1 MYRHCI
7 TAFYLF
13 CLPGYWVAYKKL
25 NKTLSSDS
33 NHQESL
39 HILDLCLHQLKS
51 NNGKRQLKSEDFLYY
66 KDANLI
72 FSIITNS
79 FTLLVNFYRM
89 MVLIR
94 IGRKNP
100 EYVANRIRKMI
111 SFKLGKEIKKDVF
124 SSCHKCGT
132 KKMCPALTARISNIA
147 DPSSIQDKCC
157 IWTYMTS
164 QWALLTIG
172 SLWLSGRASDCEIQ
186 RSEVWFLKGTQNFFF
201 VSHLWQVKNTFFST
215 IYSWHKNLHKD

>member
-1 MYRHCI
+1 M
-7 TAFYLF
+7 
-13 CLPGYWVAYKKL
+13 
-25 NKTLSSDS
+25 NKTLSSNS

-51 NNGKRQLKSEDFLYY
+51 NNGKRQLKSEDFLYF

-111 SFKLGKEIKKDVF
+111 SFKLGKEKKKDVF
-124 SSCHKCGT
+124 HLVTSMAQRKCVQHNN
-132 KKMCPALTARISNIA
+132 C
-147 DPSSIQDKCC
+147 
-157 IWTYMTS
+157 
-164 QWALLTIG
+164 
-172 SLWLSGRASDCEIQ
+172 
-186 RSEVWFLKGTQNFFF
+186 
-201 VSHLWQVKNTFFST
+201 
-215 IYSWHKNLHKD
+215 